1 VLFYHHSCSLA
12 RQLQTLVRRHTV
24 TDKQR
29 PTLNHLASRII
40 LKQLASMYLLVLP
53 VLIYFAATSMGFALA
68 NFRLFMMVTLAAAG
82 LGLVLN
88 VAGSALSL
96 RPVSRCIEDLREG
109 REDESVMAAAV
120 RWAYRC
126 PAIHGGIVLFN
137 WAGAGNLILLTP
149 FILMHAISFQEA
161 VTVVVLT
168 SLSGVISTSVIS
180 LITESGLDAFFEI
193 PAVRRF
199 QAAHPLGRRVRLS
212 GKLVRTLFTL
222 VAYPTGVLTLLIV
235 LANNGTIDLS
245 ASRIGVVLL
254 GLVTVVM
261 AALVGVMLSRR
272 ITRPLQQSSGAADRI
287 AGGDLGEAVAVKST
301 DELGALCTGLNAM
314 TLRLREMVAAIQDSA
329 LEVGTSSEQISRSA
343 QSLSEGAQSQ
353 ASSLEET
360 AAAIEELTASVEQ
373 VHGHARNQA
382 AAVAAGAASME
393 QLRQSIELMSRSM
406 EEIAGLATR
415 SAASSTEG
423 ARAVDEV
430 VQGIGLIEGS
440 SQKIAGIVEV
450 ISDIADQTNLLALN
464 ASIEAARAGEHGRGF
479 AVVAEE
485 VSKLAERSSAST
497 KEIEGLIRE
506 SAKNVEAGVR
516 TAKGSQLAM
525 ETIRAASQQVS
536 QTIKGL
542 AESTRQQVKGI
553 GELARTLQTVN
564 EMSQV
569 ISAATE
575 EQSNGARQVS
585 KAVESVNGV
594 TQGAAAAAEQM
605 SASTD
610 QLAAMA
616 QKLQTMSG
624 RFILD
629 RTAA

>member
-1 VLFYHHSCSLA
+1 VTETMHPLPNRLA
-12 RQLQTLVRRHTV
+12 
-24 TDKQR
+24 
-29 PTLNHLASRII
+29 ASII

-68 NFRLFMMVTLAAAG
+68 NLPVFMMTALGAAG
-82 LGLVLN
+82 VGFVLN

-96 RPVSRCIEDLREG
+96 LPVSRCIEALRNG
-109 REDESVMAAAV
+109 SADEATMTAAV
-120 RWAYRC
+120 TWAYRC

-137 WAGAGNLILLTP
+137 WAGAGNAILLTP
-149 FILMHAISFQEA
+149 FLLLRAISLQEIA
-161 VTVVVLT
+161 TVVVLT
-168 SLSGVISTSVIS
+168 GLSGIISASVIS

-199 QAAHPLGRRVRLS
+199 QAAHPPGRRARLS
-212 GKLVRTLFTL
+212 GKLVRTMCTL

-235 LANNGTIDLS
+235 LANNGVIDLG
-245 ASRIGVVLL
+245 ASRLGVVLL
-254 GLVTVVM
+254 VLVTVIM
-261 AALVGVMLSRR
+261 AVLVGTLLSRR

-287 AGGDLGEAVAVKST
+287 ARGDLGEAVAIKSV
-301 DELGALCTGLNAM
+301 DELGTLSSGLNAM
-314 TLRLREMVAAIQDSA
+314 TQRLREMVAAIQESA
-329 LEVGTSSEQISRSA
+329 LEVGTSSEEISRSA
-343 QSLSEGAQSQ
+343 LSLSEGAQSQ

-373 VHGHARNQA
+373 VHGHAKSQA
-382 AAVAAGAASME
+382 TAVAAGAVSME
-393 QLRQSIELMSRSM
+393 QVQRSIEMMSRSL
-406 EEIAGLATR
+406 EEISVLAGR

-430 VQGIGLIEGS
+430 VEGIGLIETS
-440 SQKIAGIVEV
+440 SQKIAGIVGV

-497 KEIEGLIRE
+497 KQIERLIRE
-506 SAKNVEAGVR
+506 SVKNVEAGVL
-516 TAKGSQLAM
+516 TAKGSQIAM

-536 QTIKGL
+536 QTISGL
-542 AESTRQQVKGI
+542 ADSTRQQVQGI
-553 GELARTLQTVN
+553 GELARTLQTVS

-585 KAVESVNGV
+585 KAVESVNMV

-610 QLAAMA
+610 QLATMA
-616 QKLQTMSG
+616 QKLQQMSG
-624 RFILD
+624 RFTLN